1 MTAPRPINM
10 RSVMPATAALIDAFR
25 AEFGVDEVSA
35 SVRRGMRGEPG
46 MFWACEG
53 GHEVGTRDPREGVMP
68 ASVKP
73 VVIGRVGR

>member
-1 MTAPRPINM
+1 MITPRPINM

-35 SVRRGMRGEPG
+35 SVRRGMKGEAG
-46 MFWACEG
+46 MFWSSEA
-53 GHEVGTRDPREGVMP
+53 GHEVGTRDPREGVIP

-73 VVIGRVGR
+73 VVIGRAGK